1 MLSSG
6 DDPRPTSPALPQRGP
21 PSRQRREYPRVGST
35 DFGSAESTVAGE
47 RGLRLKPKDVEM
59 PKDKDLKKLTRKR
72 MQKTGEAYTTARA
85 QLLKKKASPT
95 TKSESPPPD
104 LAKIAG
110 ISEDSVRKRTGRSW
124 EEWLR
129 VLDHAKAS
137 TMTHKEIAA
146 FVADRF
152 EVSAWWA
159 QSVTIGYERIRGLR
173 EVGQQRDG
181 DFSANK
187 SKTYP
192 VSVSTLYRAFSTA
205 RQRDRWLPKGQLTV
219 TTSSLNKSVR
229 IRMADGTALDCYF
242 TEKGPA
248 KSQVA
253 LQHRKLKSKSEVEEK
268 KTYWTERLAA
278 LGEALG

>member
-1 MLSSG
+1 
-6 DDPRPTSPALPQRGP
+6 
-21 PSRQRREYPRVGST
+21 
-35 DFGSAESTVAGE
+35 
-47 RGLRLKPKDVEM
+47 M

-72 MQKTGEAYTTARA
+72 MEKTGEAYTTART
-85 QLLKKKASPT
+85 QLLKKKKTPSP
-95 TKSESPPPD
+95 ESKTSPGE

-110 ISEDSVRKRTGRSW
+110 ISDDSVQKRTGRSW
-124 EEWLR
+124 SEWVRL
-129 VLDHAKAS
+129 LDRAKAA

-146 FVADRF
+146 FVAEKF
-152 EVSAWWA
+152 EVSGWWA

-192 VSVSTLYRAFSTA
+192 VPISTLYRAFATA
-205 RQRDRWLPKGQLTV
+205 RQRDRWLPKDQLTV
-219 TTSSLNKSVR
+219 STSSLNKSIR
-229 IRMADGTALDCYF
+229 IRCSDGTALDCYF

-253 LQHRKLKSKSEVEEK
+253 LQHRKLKSKAEVEEK
-268 KTYWTERLAA
+268 KAFWTERLTA
-278 LGEALG
+278 LGNVLR